1 MDDALLVANPAAS
14 GFTGGLHRDVAA
26 RLSTRYRVRPAW
38 PRSSDHATALALEAV
53 QSGVGLIVAM
63 GGDGIVHHVAQ
74 ALVGTRSA
82 LGIVPAGTTNVL
94 ARILGIP
101 LRGKAAA
108 RVLAGDHRIEAQPVA
123 DVVGTRP
130 GGDPMRVSATFA
142 VGLGFDAEV
151 VRVAE
156 AEPYRK
162 YRFGSVHYARTAL
175 AAVRKEPVEGPFPAT
190 MTAGGR
196 RRRARGAMV
205 QFRRAYTF
213 FGSVPLRLAPA
224 DPAPMTVLLVESL
237 RLVHTGRIVT
247 AASTGGDLGSVPGLH
262 VWTGCATLSVEAPA
276 GIPVQVDGEVLG
288 DLVEITV
295 RHRPASLRV
304 VRPHDGGG
312 SPE

>member
-1 MDDALLVANPAAS
+1 MDEVLLVANPAAS

-38 PRSSDHATALALEAV
+38 PRSSDHATALALEAA

-74 ALVGTRSA
+74 ALVGTPSA

-101 LRGKAAA
+101 LRAKAAA
-108 RVLAGDHRIEAQPVA
+108 RILAGDHHVEAQPVA

-175 AAVRKEPVEGPFPAT
+175 AAIRREPLEGPFPAVVSS
-190 MTAGGR
+190 GGR
-196 RRRARGAMV
+196 RREARGALI
-205 QFRRAYTF
+205 QFRRAYTY
-213 FGSVPLRLAPA
+213 FGNVPLRLAPTKP
-224 DPAPMTVLLVESL
+224 DPMTVVLIESL
-237 RLVHTGRIVT
+237 RLTHVGRIVS

-262 VWTGCATLSVEAPA
+262 LWKGCESLQAEAPG
-276 GIPVQVDGEVLG
+276 GIPVQVDGELLG
-288 DLVEITV
+288 DLIELRV
-295 RHRPASLRV
+295 RHGPSTLRV
-304 VRPHDGGG
+304 VRPQGAEG
-312 SPE
+312 SP